1 MCLAWPAERKKRIL
15 SVEVIVKTGIF
26 VSRLA
31 SIDVERNFIPGSYT
45 EVRDVNVPSDQQKT
59 KVRCEAANFTKGI
72 WRSQAVPLHG

>member
-1 MCLAWPAERKKRIL
+1 MKGIL

-31 SIDVERNFIPGSYT
+31 SRDEEWDFIPGSYT

-59 KVRCEAANFTKGI
+59 QERCEAANFTGDME
-72 WRSQAVPLHG
+72 VPSSALPWMTFYPNYSG